1 MVIFVQLCKFI
12 ENNWTEHLKWANFMI
27 FILYL
32 NITKKK
38 KKKKVPTANW
48 MKRLPM
54 VKVKKWASVKMVT
67 INNENTSNIFK
78 SIN

>member
-27 FILYL
+27 CRLYF
-32 NITKKK
+32 NITQ

-48 MKRLPM
+48 MKRLSM
-54 VKVKKWASVKMVT
+54 VKAKKWASVKMVT